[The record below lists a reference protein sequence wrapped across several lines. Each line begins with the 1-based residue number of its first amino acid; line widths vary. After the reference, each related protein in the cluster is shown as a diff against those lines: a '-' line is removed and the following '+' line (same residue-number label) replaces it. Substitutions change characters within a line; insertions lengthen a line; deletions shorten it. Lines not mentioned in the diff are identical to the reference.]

1 MDPVCTFIFALGVMY
16 VTKQLVVELM
26 HDLMEGSPEG
36 FEVDALVAEMEAV
49 PGVTSLHDLH
59 VWSIGS
65 GKNIL
70 MAHVDAADDT
80 EPYQLIRVLEGI
92 IHKRNVT
99 HSTVQICSGRLALE
113 KPES

>member
-1 MDPVCTFIFALGVMY
+1 VDPVCTFIFALGVVI
-16 VTKQLVVELM
+16 VTKQLVVDLM

-36 FEVDALVAEMEAV
+36 IEVDALVAEMEAV
-49 PGVTSLHDLH
+49 PGVTALHDLH

-70 MAHVDAADDT
+70 MAHVDAEDDT

-92 IHKRNVT
+92 IHKRNVS

-113 KPES
+113 KTQA